1 MTFEEINKTL
11 TDEEAKKEVSRCLK
25 CSRPLCKMKGCPA
38 ELRINEFMKAFLMEM
53 KKKHIELFALEA
65 IFH

>member
-25 CSRPLCKMKGCPA
+25 CQRPLCKMKGCPA
-38 ELRINEFMKAFLMEM
+38 ELRINEFIRE
-53 KKKHIELFALEA
+53 
-65 IFH
+65 

>member
-25 CSRPLCKMKGCPA
+25 CPRPLCKMKGCPA
-38 ELRINEFMKAFLMEM
+38 ELRINEFMKAFFDGNE
-53 KKKHIELFALEA
+53 EF
-65 IFH
+65 